1 MIEQRSSNQDIGLR
15 YWDTDKMTDDN
26 YTKGLTNNEIRE

>member
-1 MIEQRSSNQDIGLR
+1 MIEQRSSNQDIRLR
-15 YWDTDKMTDDN
+15 YYYTDKMTADN